1 MLQDQYTSMII
12 MDSTSKCKRMQLD
25 RKFVYGYGEENVND
39 NYDVECRIFEKISPF
54 EFVKIVGNSEIID
67 IMYYAIK
74 LFSFLENYNYA
85 FSICVF
91 HINKIDS
98 REKKNKCN
106 NKVNIYLFCF
116 IHSFIVIL

>member
-1 MLQDQYTSMII
+1 
-12 MDSTSKCKRMQLD
+12 MQNQGNITLIEYAT
-25 RKFVYGYGEENVND
+25 FYGSIQIFKYLLNNNVGLTESLWM
-39 NYDVECRIFEKISPF
+39 YAVH
-54 EFVKIVGNSEIID
+54 GQNSEIID